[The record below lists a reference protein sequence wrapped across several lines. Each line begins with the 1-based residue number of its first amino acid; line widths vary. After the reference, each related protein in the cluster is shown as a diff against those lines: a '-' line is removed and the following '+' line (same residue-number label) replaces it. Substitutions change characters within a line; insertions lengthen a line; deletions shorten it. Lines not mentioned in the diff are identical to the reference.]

1 MVNDTNFG
9 AVPYQVNLTDFT
21 PDFRPDF
28 TPDFKTDF
36 TPDFTPDLTPD
47 FTLKMTPSTTHPLPP
62 SVNTITNSI
71 FGVIYV
77 VCTVFGTPGNIL
89 AVLYFRSGRMQQG
102 SQSTRRKMSVNKAY
116 FDQLFQV
123 ICITD
128 AIICLSVV
136 PNAVSFFDN
145 RSRAWFDNDIFCS
158 GWGLLWEILPYFS
171 VFLVGVMSI
180 SRLVVLISPLL
191 TLNSTAMFCCVSGY
205 AVYLTLRSIVPVS
218 LSMAEY
224 VFDRTDVFCFE
235 LPVKSSSQSASQLG
249 YWRFNTISRLLQLA
263 FPIFPIILSSVAIVS
278 TLFLLSRKQARRNK
292 TTTPGSSA
300 TVTVLIFTLVYILC
314 NLPGTANYLLMVLAL
329 KGGCSEECYH
339 TVYAGYNILIWYSWN
354 FTYVLC
360 VAVNSAVNPAI
371 YCLRMSEFREYLSE
385 RVVLRVRNYY
395 LEVTAEGTQQGHRC
409 SIVDQKRY
417 GVITD
422 STECVDV

>member
-1 MVNDTNFG
+1 MANGTDPP
-9 AVPYQVNLTDFT
+9 AVSYLLNLTDFP
-21 PDFRPDF
+21 PD
-28 TPDFKTDF
+28 
-36 TPDFTPDLTPD
+36 
-47 FTLKMTPSTTHPLPP
+47 MTPSQDTTHPLPA

-71 FGVIYV
+71 FGVLYII
-77 VCTVFGTPGNIL
+77 CTVFGTPGNIV
-89 AVLYFRSGRMQQG
+89 AFFYFRSGRMQQG
-102 SQSTRRKMSVNKAY
+102 SQAARRKMSANKAY

-145 RSRAWFDNDIFCS
+145 RNRAWFDNEIFCS

-205 AVYLTLRSIVPVS
+205 AIYLTLRSIVPVS
-218 LSMAEY
+218 LSLAEY

-235 LPVKSSSQSASQLG
+235 LPVKSSTQTASQLW

-278 TLFLLSRKQARRNK
+278 TLLLLSRKQARRNK
-292 TTTPGSSA
+292 TTPTSGSSA

-329 KGGCSEECYH
+329 KGGCSDECYH
-339 TVYAGYNILIWYSWN
+339 TVYADYSILIWFSWN

-371 YCLRMSEFREYLSE
+371 YCLRMAEFREYLSE
-385 RVVLRVRNYY
+385 RVVGRVRNFFS
-395 LEVTAEGTQQGHRC
+395 EVRAEGRHQGQTC
-409 SIVDQKRY
+409 SIVGHTRY
-417 GVITD
+417 GVVTNSTD
-422 STECVDV
+422 CAETRYGVVTESAECADV